1 MKKSLQKVGS
11 SGEVVEVKDGFAMN
25 YLIPNNIAVPVT
37 KKILENMK
45 EREEKKIEHTA
56 EELEKLSD
64 YLVKNNFSLVMEKKA
79 NEQENL
85 FEKITDKDIA
95 QEIVKVSGIETQPKV
110 EMAEETIKKVGEYMA
125 KITLGSISKD
135 IKIYVRSIQ

>member
-25 YLIPNNIAVPVT
+25 YLIPNKIAVPVT
-37 KKILENMK
+37 KKILENLK
-45 EREEKKIEHTA
+45 EKEERKIEHSA
-56 EELEKLSD
+56 EEVEKLSD
-64 YLVKNNFSLVMEKKA
+64 YLIKNNFSLVIEKKT

-95 QEIVKVSGIETQPKV
+95 QEIVKASGIETQPKI
-110 EMAEETIKKVGEYMA
+110 EMEEETIKKVGEFKA
-125 KITLGSISKD
+125 KIILGDISKD